1 MAKNDVCC
9 RYLLCYMTTAI
20 CDQAQ
25 FKCTLV
31 QKPIC
36 FPTIDGP
43 NFGLQLLTFIGDVCL
58 IVEKMGYSRFIKQMV
73 FSCTPQNFLAS
84 LIFLKKHFSKQK
96 KAATDAPVAHPLQDS
111 GVFFLA
117 T

>member
-31 QKPIC
+31 QNLFVSQP
-36 FPTIDGP
+36 
-43 NFGLQLLTFIGDVCL
+43 CL
-58 IVEKMGYSRFIKQMV
+58 IQCINTMDKNRQFYLSMNNQVLF
-73 FSCTPQNFLAS
+73 TTNFTFVVYKND
-84 LIFLKKHFSKQK
+84 IHFE
-96 KAATDAPVAHPLQDS
+96 
-111 GVFFLA
+111 
-117 T
+117 